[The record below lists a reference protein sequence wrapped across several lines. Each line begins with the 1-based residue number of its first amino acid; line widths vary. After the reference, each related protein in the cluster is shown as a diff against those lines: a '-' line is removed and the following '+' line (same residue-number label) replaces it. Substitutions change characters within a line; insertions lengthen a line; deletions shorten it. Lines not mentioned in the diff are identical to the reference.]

1 MNSKK
6 CLKNTDE
13 EQMKTSKNVIRKYR
27 ARLAVLIGLSVI
39 AMALIGC
46 SPMNLGRD
54 FPVEKVGSIKIGVTT
69 RAEIRERFG
78 SPWRTGIEDGMSTW
92 TFGYYSYDFSG
103 KGLGRDLMIKFN
115 KAGIVRSY
123 AFNTTE
129 TGETLKPESE

>member
-1 MNSKK
+1 
-6 CLKNTDE
+6 
-13 EQMKTSKNVIRKYR
+13 MKTSKNVIRKYR
-27 ARLAVLIGLSVI
+27 ARLAMLIGLSVI

-46 SPMNLGRD
+46 SPMTLGRE
-54 FPVEKVGSIKIGVTT
+54 FPVEKVGSIEISVTT

-129 TGETLKPESE
+129 TGETPKPDSE